1 MPFRNASPI
10 SEDEIRRY
18 EARLAQDPSSPAFA
32 ALAEA
37 YRRAGRVAEAVAL
50 CERGLEQFPHYATA
64 RFVLAKAHLD
74 QGNLEAGQ
82 REVDQLLALE
92 PDHEPALRL
101 AVDLCLRRGAGLLA
115 VGHLRRLVDLDPS
128 DRTAQ
133 SRLRALEAAVGTP
146 SDETNGLS
154 SILADDLFATVTFG
168 NVLLAQGLYDEAIAV
183 FTRILLRQPDHAL
196 ARERL
201 EAALDQRVQG
211 RRPRG

>member
-1 MPFRNASPI
+1 MPSRNASSV

-18 EARLAQDPSSPAFA
+18 EARLAQDPTSPAFA

-37 YRRAGRVAEAVAL
+37 YRRAGRTADAVAL
-50 CERGLEQFPHYATA
+50 CQTGLERFPHYATA

-74 QGNLEAGQ
+74 QGDLEAGR
-82 REVDQLLALE
+82 RELEQLLAQE

-101 AVDLCLRRGAGLLA
+101 AVDLCLRQGAAVLA
-115 VGHLRRLVDLDPS
+115 VKHLRRLVDLEPS

-146 SDETNGLS
+146 SADADALS
-154 SILADDLFATVTFG
+154 SLLADDLFATVTFG
-168 NVLLAQGLYDEAIAV
+168 DVLLGQGLYDEATAV
-183 FTRILLRQPDHAL
+183 FTRILLRQPDHAV

-201 EAALDQRVQG
+201 ESALDQRAQS